1 MGERRHPLAEVRQDR
16 MAGIILDEGF
26 ARVTDLAGRFGV
38 SAVTVRA
45 DLTALEAR
53 ARVRRVRG
61 GAVPPS
67 GVAGERVL
75 GAPGWQLPELP
86 GEQPFESS
94 QWEAPIEK
102 SSIGVHAA
110 AMIADGDT
118 LILDVGTTTTAIARA
133 LVLRTDLRDVTVLTN
148 GLNIALELE
157 PAAPR
162 ISVVVTGGTL
172 RPLQHSLVNPLGT
185 VLLERLRASV
195 AFVGCNGVDPEVG
208 ITNVNLPEAEVK
220 RAMLLAAR
228 RRVIVADGS
237 KVGEVELAKVCDIE
251 EVNLLITDP
260 SADPEV
266 LTEITAAG
274 CQVELAG

>member
-1 MGERRHPLAEVRQDR
+1 MGERPEDAERHQPLAEVRQAR
-16 MAGIILDEGF
+16 MAGIVLDEGF

-38 SAVTVRA
+38 SSVTVRA

-61 GAVPPS
+61 GAVP
-67 GVAGERVL
+67 
-75 GAPGWQLPELP
+75 APGLLREPPPDLPL

-94 QWEAPIEK
+94 QWEAPVQK

-118 LILDVGTTTTAIARA
+118 VILDIGTTTTAIARA
-133 LVLRTDLRDVTVLTN
+133 LVLRTDLRDVTVVTN

-208 ITNVNLPEAEVK
+208 ITNINLPEAEVK

-237 KVGEVELAKVCDIE
+237 KIGEVELARVCDLE
-251 EVNLLITDP
+251 EVSLLITDP
-260 SADPEV
+260 TADPEV
-266 LTEITAAG
+266 LTEIVAAG

>member
-16 MAGIILDEGF
+16 MAGIIVDEGF

-45 DLTALEAR
+45 DLSALEAR

-61 GAVPPS
+61 GAVPL
-67 GVAGERVL
+67 GER
-75 GAPGWQLPELP
+75 ER
-86 GEQPFESS
+86 PFESS
-94 QWEAPIEK
+94 QWEAPVQK
-102 SSIGVHAA
+102 SSIGVRAA

-118 LILDVGTTTTAIARA
+118 VILDVGTTTTAIARA
-133 LVLRTDLRDVTVLTN
+133 LVLRTDLRDVTVVTN

-251 EVNLLITDP
+251 EVHLIITDP

-266 LTEITAAG
+266 LTEIAAAG

>member
-53 ARVRRVRG
+53 VRVRRVRG
-61 GAVPPS
+61 GAVP
-67 GVAGERVL
+67 AGER
-75 GAPGWQLPELP
+75 
-86 GEQPFESS
+86 PFESS
-94 QWEAPIEK
+94 QWEAPVQK

-110 AMIADGDT
+110 AMLADGDT
-118 LILDVGTTTTAIARA
+118 VILDVGTTTTAIARA
-133 LVLRTDLRDVTVLTN
+133 LVLRTDLRDVTVVTN

-195 AFVGCNGVDPEVG
+195 AFVGCNGVDPEIG

-237 KVGEVELAKVCDIE
+237 KVGAVELAKVCDIE
-251 EVNLLITDP
+251 EVNLLITDAT
-260 SADPEV
+260 ADPGV
-266 LTEITAAG
+266 VAEIATAG
-274 CQVELAG
+274 CRVELAG